1 MKIKNYTTL
10 MLALFAISMSTGSL
24 AQKKKLICIT
34 IDGAGYDDALTV
46 LEVDKSGA
54 AEGVVYFTYLL
65 DSYSLQDGYD
75 IYGKV
80 FDPIGGQMSL
90 ASNTVGEGTRG
101 RTMISIN
108 EAITVP
114 ANGDPGYG
122 SVYLTYPIPQF
133 NILSQD
139 VPVNDLLAREASG
152 EAQRSPT
159 CLLEKNKA
167 GTYDYQFTFQGK
179 PVIKPLTG
187 APPKYILGTFV
198 KCTYDNRFVPGCG
211 LPYVTY

>member
-1 MKIKNYTTL
+1 M
-10 MLALFAISMSTGSL
+10 
-24 AQKKKLICIT
+24 ICIT

-46 LEVDKSGA
+46 LEVDKSEA

-139 VPVNDLLAREASG
+139 VPVNDLLARESSG

-167 GTYDYQFTFQGK
+167 GT
-179 PVIKPLTG
+179 
-187 APPKYILGTFV
+187 
-198 KCTYDNRFVPGCG
+198 
-211 LPYVTY
+211 